1 MPPHQ
6 PLSIRC
12 PPLQRRFLPES
23 SANQPPVTQLSGIEF
38 DPYTQEGG
46 PVQILSEGLYI
57 SSCSYAETP
66 SVLRKL
72 NVGLVINVASEV
84 VNALLETSHRSEPR
98 FKSTGYQSQCR
109 VNSHDMDAFDSSE
122 TSNAS
127 PKSETVRQHIM
138 HSCSSPDLSPSTS
151 CVDSLGSDSCVN
163 SPTEPLFTPANN
175 LHATPLPAH
184 TLPDYLKINWDH
196 GADISFELPEMLDI
210 IDQYLGMQSHSC
222 NSNKNN
228 YKPVNKKSVLV
239 ACNQGVSRSASLV
252 IACVMKRRRLPMIE
266 AYAFVKARSHCISPH
281 VGLLG
286 QLAQL
291 EAKLVS

>member
-23 SANQPPVTQLSGIEF
+23 SANQLSVTQASGIEF

-98 FKSTGYQSQCR
+98 FKSTGCQSERR
-109 VNSHDMDAFDSSE
+109 VNSHGMDAFDSSE
-122 TSNAS
+122 TLQAS

-138 HSCSSPDLSPSTS
+138 HPCRSPDLSPSTAS
-151 CVDSLGSDSCVN
+151 CVDSLGSDSCAN
-163 SPTEPLFTPANN
+163 SPTELPFTPANN
-175 LHATPLPAH
+175 LHATPLAH

-210 IDQYLGMQSHSC
+210 IDQYLGMQIQQCC
-222 NSNKNN
+222 NRNN
-228 YKPVNKKSVLV
+228 NESVHKKSVLV

-252 IACVMKRRRLPMIE
+252 IACVMKRRQLPMLE

-291 EAKLVS
+291 ETKFAS